1 MNNEVRA
8 ADNERESMVDLTYP
22 AILGNLEP
30 HLAPKRSESASF
42 LIWYFEN
49 YLRLDSLEAADCVCD
64 QAGDKGI
71 DGIYLNTDANVIE
84 VYQSKLFQKT
94 DALVGDKLLREFQG
108 SLSQFNSIES
118 LDHLV
123 NTAGD
128 AEVARLI
135 KRLDII
141 RHISEFEVIGYFVCN
156 GEVDANGQD
165 FLAGAPRIRFFG
177 RSDLESTFVPA
188 KRELSATAP
197 SSFSV
202 TGFEVAEYIVDADHR
217 AIIAPIKASE
227 LVKMEGIANQ
237 TIFAFNVR
245 GSLGRTQVN
254 RDIAQSIAD
263 PGKHKLFPLFHN
275 GITVIA
281 ESVERSADSIDVKNY
296 FVVNGCQ
303 SLNALFKGKHNLTE
317 NLRVL
322 TKFIKASPSSRLAEM
337 ITRFSNNQNGV
348 KARDFKSNNQIQIR
362 LQNEF
367 KSIYGGEY
375 FFEIKR
381 GEDPGDLAVI
391 SNEVAGQYLMAWDLK
406 TPWATHRKYQI
417 FEDRHSD
424 LFGRPDVTADRIML
438 CHILASCIDTQKAA
452 INNQLFARYA
462 LTRFFL
468 IYVLRLLIES
478 DQSGVDIITKP
489 INFVREPNVRGAFE
503 KAINEL
509 LSEVI
514 TDLNAEIDQLED
526 DFDYR
531 GRLRDE
537 KWCNKLAHEIAATH
551 KKLVDRGRLDDFASM
566 FKRQINT

>member
-1 MNNEVRA
+1 MIDV
-8 ADNERESMVDLTYP
+8 SYP
-22 AILGNLEP
+22 AILDNLTP
-30 HLAPKRSESASF
+30 HLAPRRSESASF

-49 YLRLDSLEAADCVCD
+49 YLRLDSLEAVDCVCD

-84 VYQSKLFQKT
+84 VYQSKLFQKA
-94 DALVGDKLLREFQG
+94 DAVVGDKLLREFQG
-108 SLSQFNSIES
+108 SLSQFETLES
-118 LDHLV
+118 LEHLV

-128 AEVARLI
+128 AEVAQLINRLE
-135 KRLDII
+135 II
-141 RHISEFEVIGYFVCN
+141 RHITEFEVVGYFVCN
-156 GEVDANGQD
+156 GEIDANGRG
-165 FLAGAPRIRFFG
+165 FLAGAPRIRFLG
-177 RSDLESTFVPA
+177 KSDLVTTYVPA
-188 KRELSATAP
+188 ERMLPVTAP
-197 SSFSV
+197 TSFSV
-202 TGFEVAEYIVDADHR
+202 TGYDVAEYIVDADHR
-217 AIIAPIKASE
+217 AIIAPIMASE

-237 TIFAFNVR
+237 SIFAFNVR

-254 RDIAQSIAD
+254 RDIAQSISD
-263 PGKHKLFPLFHN
+263 PEKHKLFPLFHN

-281 ESVERSADSIDVKNY
+281 EKVQSSADSIDVENY

-303 SLNALFKGKHNLTE
+303 SLNALFKGKNNLTD

-322 TKFIKASPSSRLAEM
+322 TKFIKASPSSTLAEM

-367 KSIYGGEY
+367 RANYGEEY

-381 GEDPGDLAVI
+381 GEDPGHLAVI
-391 SNEVAGQYLMAWDLK
+391 SNELAGQYLMAWDLK

-424 LFGRPDVTADRIML
+424 LFARPEVTADRIML
-438 CHILASCIDTQKAA
+438 CHVLASCIDINKET
-452 INNQLFARYA
+452 INNQLFAKYA

-468 IYVLRLLIES
+468 MYVLRLLIES
-478 DQSGVDIITKP
+478 DNSGAGILKEP
-489 INFVREPNVRGAFE
+489 RNFVRDANSRIAFE

-514 TDLNAEIDQLED
+514 TDLNAEINQLED

-537 KWCNKLAHEIAATH
+537 KWCSKLAHEIAATH
-551 KKLVDRGRLDDFASM
+551 KKLVDRARLDNFASM
-566 FKRQINT
+566 FARQKSA

>member
-1 MNNEVRA
+1 
-8 ADNERESMVDLTYP
+8 MVDVSYP
-22 AILGNLEP
+22 AVLDILAP
-30 HLAPKRSESASF
+30 HLAPRRSESASF
-42 LIWYFEN
+42 LVWYFEN
-49 YLRLDSLEAADCVCD
+49 YLRLDSLEAVDCVCD

-84 VYQSKLFQKT
+84 VYQSKLFQKA

-108 SLSQFNSIES
+108 SLTQFESLES

-135 KRLDII
+135 KRLDIV
-141 RHISEFEVIGYFVCN
+141 RHITEFEVVGYFVCN
-156 GEVDANGQD
+156 GEVDANGRD
-165 FLAGAPRIRFFG
+165 FLAGTPRIRFLG
-177 RSDLESTFVPA
+177 KSDLVTTFVPA
-188 KRELSATAP
+188 ERTLPAKAP
-197 SSFSV
+197 TSFSV
-202 TGFEVAEYIVDADHR
+202 TGYDVAEYIVDADHR
-217 AIIAPIKASE
+217 AIIAPIMASE

-254 RDIAQSIAD
+254 RDIAQSIGD
-263 PGKHKLFPLFHN
+263 PEKHKLFPLFHN

-281 ESVERSADSIDVKNY
+281 ESVKRSADSIDVENY

-303 SLNALFKGKHNLTE
+303 SLNALFKGKHSLTD

-322 TKFIKASPSSRLAEM
+322 TKFIKASPSSQLAEM

-367 KSIYGGEY
+367 RTIYGNEY

-381 GEDPGDLAVI
+381 GEDPGGLAVI
-391 SNEVAGQYLMAWDLK
+391 SNELAGQYLMAWDLK

-438 CHILASCIDTQKAA
+438 CHDLALCIDTKKAA

-462 LTRFFL
+462 LTTFFL
-468 IYVLRLLIES
+468 MYVLRLLIES
-478 DQSGVDIITKP
+478 DNSGTDILTKP
-489 INFVREPNVRGAFE
+489 SKFVRDANVRSAFE
-503 KAINEL
+503 KATNEL

-566 FKRQINT
+566 IARQLSAS